1 LPVHAHVGSLPPVSS
16 LFAAVLGV
24 NPIEHLLAAAGALAS
39 LPASAQRVL
48 TGREFFPQLISAP
61 FHHGLTV
68 VFAVAAGLAALA
80 AAASLMR
87 GSRYVHPG
95 LKPEP
100 ATTGTSITIS
110 TIISQHTGKEE
121 HDGPDHP
128 GRPAGL
134 GRDRPAE
141 RDHHQTGNASP
152 R

>member
-100 ATTGTSITIS
+100 ATTRTSITIS
-110 TIISQHTGKEE
+110 TSISHTGKEE

-141 RDHHQTGNASP
+141 RDHHPTGDASP